1 MKLSE
6 IGEFGFIE
14 RFSERF
20 RDLEMANT
28 KGIGDDC
35 AIMPLDEEYEQVVT
49 TDLLVEEIHFLK
61 ASITPFALG
70 HKSLAVNLSDIAAMG
85 ATAVGSFLSLAI
97 PEGTSVEYL
106 DAFMEGYYQLS
117 KKFGVALLGGDT
129 TRSPDRLVINVCV
142 IGRAPKGGSRLRSMA
157 KPDDVVAV
165 TGHLG
170 NSGGGLR
177 MILEK
182 LEGDAIAQRLLEAH
196 NLPQPALEEG
206 RWLAGQAGVHAMMDL
221 SDGMV
226 SDLRHILKSSA
237 VSATIEVDKLPVSE
251 ALHSTA
257 QKFGWNPLELAA
269 SGGEDYELLVTVAK
283 TDWAK
288 TQLGFQEKFGKP
300 LYPVGQ
306 ISSGAPHITWLNQGK
321 EVDYSK
327 SGFNHFKS
335 TP

>member
-14 RFSERF
+14 RFSKRF

-35 AIMPLDEEYEQVVT
+35 AIMPLDGEYEQVVT

-61 ASITPFALG
+61 ASITPLALG

-85 ATAVGSFLSLAI
+85 AVPVGSFLSLAI

-117 KKFGVALLGGDT
+117 KKYGVALLGGDT

-142 IGRAPKGGSRLRSMA
+142 IGRAPKGCSRLRSMA
-157 KPDDVVAV
+157 KPGDVVAV

-177 MILEK
+177 MILGK
-182 LEGDAIAQRLLEAH
+182 LNVDAVSQSLLDAH
-196 NLPQPALEEG
+196 NLPQPAIEEG
-206 RWLAGQAGVHAMMDL
+206 HWLAGQAGVHAMMDL

-237 VSATIEVDKLPVSE
+237 VSATIEMDRLPVSE
-251 ALHSTA
+251 ALRSSA

-269 SGGEDYELLVTVAK
+269 SGGEDYELLITVAK
-283 TDWAK
+283 TDWDKIQSAFRL
-288 TQLGFQEKFGKP
+288 QFGKP

-306 ISSGAPHITWLNQGK
+306 ISSGEPHITWLNQGR
-321 EVDYSK
+321 EVDFS
-327 SGFNHFKS
+327 SAGFNHFKS